1 MPSCPFC
8 FVTRVASLTF
18 RKRAGGAVAEIS
30 CAVRRPNTAVIGL
43 LALAGTAVGC
53 APKIPTPANT
63 APVKSPDAPAPRSTA
78 LRAADTL
85 RDQGKQLEAVEA
97 YAAAGQAEPSD
108 HRPWHEIGR
117 ILLANNQPE
126 DARDAFAEAIRR
138 EPGITVG
145 DAWHGLATF
154 RSGDPENGLKIL
166 REAVDAVPDNPEAH
180 TLLADACRD
189 YGLLTDERTARD
201 TAVRLEPDNAE
212 HWRNLG
218 KACYAGKNFGRLADV
233 GAKLTELQPD
243 DPDGPVWKAMGV
255 AMLGDDNAVAD
266 TLPKARET
274 AKRHPKRV
282 FSHIAHGRLAK
293 RAHAWQEAKDALR
306 RALAID
312 PLRTDI
318 HADLAVVEKM
328 LGNAAAA
335 LDASRKHQQGLAKR
349 RTYEDTVRVARENP
363 DNISQQLRAVAVAWE
378 IRERRTARECLA
390 RARRQDPQSPVVQEW
405 MQRLEG
411 GQ

>member
-1 MPSCPFC
+1 MPSRPFC
-8 FVTRVASLTF
+8 FVTRAASLTF
-18 RKRAGGAVAEIS
+18 RERAVGAVAGIS
-30 CAVRRPNTAVIGL
+30 HAVRIPNTAVIGL

-53 APKIPTPANT
+53 VPKIKPPANT
-63 APVKSPDAPAPRSTA
+63 APLTSPEAPAPRSST

-145 DAWHGLATF
+145 DAWHGLAMF
-154 RSGDPENGLKIL
+154 RSGDPENGLKLL

-180 TLLADACRD
+180 TLLADAGRD
-189 YGLLTDERTARD
+189 YGLLTEERTAREN
-201 TAVRLEPDNAE
+201 AVRLAPENPD

-218 KACYAGKNFGRLADV
+218 KTCYSGKDFARLADV

-243 DPDGPVWKAMGV
+243 DPDGPVWTALGV
-255 AMLGDDNAVAD
+255 AMLGDDNAVLQ
-266 TLPKARET
+266 TLPIARET
-274 AKRHPKRV
+274 ARRHPKRV
-282 FSHIAHGRLAK
+282 FSHIARGRLAK
-293 RAHAWQEAKDALR
+293 RAHAWQEARDAFKT
-306 RALAID
+306 ASQID
-312 PLRTDI
+312 PTRADI
-318 HADLAVVEKM
+318 YADLAVVEKM

-335 LDASRKHQQGLAKR
+335 KEASRKHQEGLAKR
-349 RTYEDTVRVARENP
+349 RAYEDAVRGARANP
-363 DNISQQLRAVAVAWE
+363 DNVSRQLRAVAAAWE
-378 IRERRTARECLA
+378 IGERRTARECLA
-390 RARRQDPQSPVVQEW
+390 RARRQDPQSQAVQQW

>member
-1 MPSCPFC
+1 MRSHPFR
-8 FVTRVASLTF
+8 FVTRTASLTF

-30 CAVRRPNTAVIGL
+30 RAVRRPNTAVIGL

-53 APKIPTPANT
+53 APKLQTPANT
-63 APVKSPDAPAPRSTA
+63 APLKSPEAPAPRSTA

-85 RDQGKQLEAVEA
+85 RDQGRQLEAVEA

-166 REAVDAVPDNPEAH
+166 REAVGAVPDNPEAYS
-180 TLLADACRD
+180 LLGDACRD
-189 YGLLTDERTARD
+189 YGLLTEERTARES
-201 TAVRLEPDNAE
+201 TVRLAPGNPE

-218 KACYAGKNFGRLADV
+218 KACYSGKDFGRLADV
-233 GAKLTELQPD
+233 GAKLTELDPD

-266 TLPKARET
+266 ALPKARET
-274 AKRHPKRV
+274 AQRHPKRV

-318 HADLAVVEKM
+318 YADLAVVEKM

-335 LDASRKHQQGLAKR
+335 KDASRKHQEGLAKR
-349 RTYEDTVRVARENP
+349 RAYEDAIRDARANP
-363 DNISQQLRAVAVAWE
+363 GNLSQQLRAVAASWE
-378 IRERRTARECLA
+378 IGERRTARECLA
-390 RARRQDPQSPVVQEW
+390 RARRQDPQNPVVEKW
-405 MQRLEG
+405 MQRLDG